1 MKNKLKTNCYVGG
14 RRYEVEV
21 EVDDIF
27 YGQNVLPNVVAN
39 SSISYEAKQ
48 TLKAINRLF
57 QVDPTFKK
65 SSKVVI
71 YGKDLKKFYEQ
82 FSVEEI
88 DIIKEFKIFFEI
100 ADYVRDLPVIR
111 ASSVIGP
118 AASVSNFLND
128 YRITLKKQ
136 YYS

>member
-14 RRYEVEV
+14 KSYEVEV
-21 EVDDIF
+21 EVDF
-27 YGQNVLPNVVAN
+27 NSCVPNGLPNVVAN

-57 QVDPTFKK
+57 QVEPIFKT

-100 ADYVRDLPVIR
+100 ADYVRDLSVIR

-118 AASVSNFLND
+118 AASVSSFIND
-128 YRITLKKQ
+128 YRIILKKQ